1 MAQTRTIK
9 GEVTDAQNG
18 EALIGATVMVE
29 GEKGGTVTD
38 FDGNF
43 SLQVSSSAK
52 KIKVSYIGYID
63 KVLSIS
69 DNMKVKLESDSKA
82 LADVV
87 VIGYGTEERVT

>member
-1 MAQTRTIK
+1 MAPLSWWK
-9 GEVTDAQNG
+9 AK
-18 EALIGATVMVE
+18 
-29 GEKGGTVTD
+29 KGGTVTD

-82 LADVV
+82 LD
-87 VIGYGTEERVT
+87 

>member
-63 KVLSIS
+63 KQGVQFSVLK
-69 DNMKVKLESDSKA
+69 NKLETS
-82 LADVV
+82 LLIVN
-87 VIGYGTEERVT
+87 ITL

>member
-1 MAQTRTIK
+1 MSKHLLFILILAVCTNVFAQQTKSISGVVYDSNT
-9 GEVTDAQNG
+9 G
-18 EALIGATVMVE
+18 EALIGVSVLE
-29 GEKGGTVTD
+29 VGTTNGTITD

-69 DNMKVKLESDSKA
+69 DNMKVKRIVK
-82 LADVV
+82 
-87 VIGYGTEERVT
+87 

>member
-1 MAQTRTIK
+1 MNAIQNLAKRSLLLVALFVIGCLQLMAQTRTIK

-43 SLQVSSSAK
+43 SLQPRRSRYLISV
-52 KIKVSYIGYID
+52 ILIRYF
-63 KVLSIS
+63 LSQTI
-69 DNMKVKLESDSKA
+69 
-82 LADVV
+82 
-87 VIGYGTEERVT
+87 

>member
-18 EALIGATVMVE
+18 EALIGATVIVE

>member
-1 MAQTRTIK
+1 MKAIQNLAKRSLLLVALLLIGCLQLMAQTRTIK

-69 DNMKVKLESDSKA
+69 DNMK
-82 LADVV
+82 
-87 VIGYGTEERVT
+87 